1 MLASGLGVL
10 LSLRRVLFGLP
21 MFILAVL
28 LGGSAVG
35 LRRSLVMLGRFCV

>member
-21 MFILAVL
+21 MFIPAVL

-35 LRRSLVMLGRFCV
+35 LRRSLVMLGRLGV

>member
-10 LSLRRVLFGLP
+10 LSLRRVLFGPP
-21 MFILAVL
+21 MFVLAVL

-35 LRRSLVMLGRFCV
+35 LRRSLVMFGRFSV